1 MTSPLA
7 AGASAKKNYNRLLIV
22 VAGHAGLLYGLDLGI
37 IAGCTRWFT
46 SLASFCFCRRRR
58 ARRSKRSKGI
68 LLVENPAPRPEE
80 TLPFSTH
87 GLLPLKSLVAFLCV
101 IAHNVQRILDFEM
114 PKARQPAPQ

>member
-22 VAGHAGLLYGLDLGI
+22 VAGHAGLIYGVDVGI
-37 IAGCTRWFT
+37 IAGCTRSFT
-46 SLASFCFCRRRR
+46 SIASFCFCRRRR

-80 TLPFSTH
+80 ALPFSTH

-101 IAHNVQRILDFEM
+101 IAPNVQRILDFEM
-114 PKARQPAPQ
+114 PKARQSAPQ